1 MELKVKTLSGSDA
14 GKQAVGFDFVQE
26 GKGNQAVHDTVVA
39 YMAAQR
45 TGTAKAKNRAEVS
58 GTGKKP
64 WRQKGT
70 GRARTGSLRTNIFRG
85 GGVTHGPR
93 PRDFSKKVNAKTR
106 QLALRKAL
114 SERMKDGEVIVVD
127 SLKLLKHT
135 CEHCGGRLS
144 FDGTPEAIGM
154 EIECGHCHNSTVLKP
169 THKTRE
175 LDAQLSALVPEGAMT
190 ALLVTGEAND
200 NLALA
205 ARNLPLLNLVQA
217 DTLNTYQVLW
227 PDVVILS
234 KEALETVTERL
245 NKK

>member
-1 MELKVKTLSGSDA
+1 MELKVKTFSGSDA

-45 TGTAKAKNRAEVS
+45 TGTAKTKNRGEVS

-114 SERMKDGEVIVVD
+114 SERMKDGEVVLVD
-127 SLKLLKHT
+127 SLELESHKTKELRNHILSLK
-135 CEHCGGRLS
+135 
-144 FDGTPEAIGM
+144 PENA
-154 EIECGHCHNSTVLKP
+154 ETVLLVNAKP
-169 THKTRE
+169 
-175 LDAQLSALVPEGAMT
+175 
-190 ALLVTGEAND
+190 ND

-245 NKK
+245 NKKQS

>member
-1 MELKVKTLSGSDA
+1 MELEVKTLSGSDA

-45 TGTAKAKNRAEVS
+45 TGTAKTKNRAEVS

-114 SERMKDGEVIVVD
+114 SERMKDGEVILVD
-127 SLKLLKHT
+127 SLEL
-135 CEHCGGRLS
+135 E
-144 FDGTPEAIGM
+144 
-154 EIECGHCHNSTVLKP
+154 
-169 THKTRE
+169 THKTKE
-175 LDAQLSALVPEGAMT
+175 LRNHILSLKPENAET
-190 ALLVTGEAND
+190 VLLVNAKPND

-245 NKK
+245 NKKQS